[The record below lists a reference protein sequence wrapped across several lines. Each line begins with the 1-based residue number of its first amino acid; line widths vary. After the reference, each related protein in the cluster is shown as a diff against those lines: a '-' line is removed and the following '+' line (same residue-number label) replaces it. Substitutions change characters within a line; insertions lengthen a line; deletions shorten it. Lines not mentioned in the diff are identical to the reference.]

1 MLVKPPF
8 FGRPKV
14 REIAK
19 AHKLRK
25 PVENEKKTFVV
36 LTKNRHFVHE
46 SIFISPHSS
55 LLVPYKRTQH
65 CWPKTPDI
73 VE

>member
-8 FGRPKV
+8 FVRPKDC
-14 REIAK
+14 EIAK
-19 AHKLRK
+19 AQKPPK

-46 SIFISPHSS
+46 SISISPHSS
-55 LLVPYKRTQH
+55 LLAPYKRTQH
-65 CWPKTPDI
+65 FWPTTPDI
-73 VE
+73 VK